1 MRLFFCVYFLVS
13 SLQVKQTVFIPSGA
27 GAPGFAGICKELQQL
42 GGYRVVAGDM
52 RTGVY
57 GASLADEFVVM
68 PSSMDE
74 GYVEAVIRNAKEFA
88 AGVILPITTA
98 ELMVLSKNRKQIEES
113 TGATVIVSEINGLE
127 IANNKGR
134 LYEFCEENG
143 FRVPA
148 FDIVSNCSEFEDACS
163 TLGISHRDLCFK
175 PVIGNG
181 SRGFGLVSQSVNDNW
196 LVEKAGL
203 LALDVDEWKKRLPD
217 GQFENDLLLSVY
229 LPGIE
234 FSIDM
239 LCENGKVLK
248 CFPRSRDKMIGG
260 ISVAGTWMREE
271 KLMGDCV
278 ALAGALGLHGVIGM
292 QWKMGVDGELY
303 LLEINPRLQGT
314 TCALNLVG
322 EHLAVD
328 TVNMALGK
336 RVDEMEGMETFYAN
350 NGEMDIN
357 YIEGATLE
365 SPVGKKTFQGWGKSF
380 VRFWEERLL

>member
-1 MRLFFCVYFLVS
+1 MRLYFCVYFLVS

-148 FDIVSNCSEFEDACS
+148 FDIVSNCS
-163 TLGISHRDLCFK
+163 H
-175 PVIGNG
+175 
-181 SRGFGLVSQSVNDNW
+181 
-196 LVEKAGL
+196 
-203 LALDVDEWKKRLPD
+203 
-217 GQFENDLLLSVY
+217 LLLLLKVNFLRIYFY
-229 LPGIE
+229 L
-234 FSIDM
+234 
-239 LCENGKVLK
+239 
-248 CFPRSRDKMIGG
+248 
-260 ISVAGTWMREE
+260 
-271 KLMGDCV
+271 
-278 ALAGALGLHGVIGM
+278 
-292 QWKMGVDGELY
+292 
-303 LLEINPRLQGT
+303 
-314 TCALNLVG
+314 
-322 EHLAVD
+322 
-328 TVNMALGK
+328 
-336 RVDEMEGMETFYAN
+336 
-350 NGEMDIN
+350 
-357 YIEGATLE
+357 
-365 SPVGKKTFQGWGKSF
+365 
-380 VRFWEERLL
+380 